1 MQSVA
6 PTRRSGLIFA
16 LAWLAL
22 TLTVLVIGFREALF
36 ISPPDAE
43 QGDVG
48 RIFYWHVPSAMLGL
62 VFPYVNFAASLVFLY
77 LRKRNPQAALKAD
90 AWAVAAAE
98 VSVVFASV
106 CLVTGMLWGRV
117 EWGIWWTWDWRLTS
131 ELLLWLLYVA
141 YLMTRR
147 MSATGQ
153 TSTVGAILSVFAA
166 VDVPLVYF
174 SIRWFRT
181 QHPSPV
187 FAGGERSGLDQ
198 SMMPAF
204 LWNVFAWLMWGV
216 LVMAFRVALERRRQ
230 RLDEAAALRALED
243 DHEDFNFGGRARPD
257 SQPERGHAF

>member
-1 MQSVA
+1 MQSA
-6 PTRRSGLIFA
+6 AQPKRASLFLGIWF
-16 LAWLAL
+16 AL
-22 TLTVLVIGFREALF
+22 TLVVLVIGFREAIY

-43 QGDVG
+43 QGNIG

-62 VFPYVNFAASLVFLY
+62 VFPYINFAASLAFLY
-77 LRKRNPQAALKAD
+77 LRKRNPLGALKAD

-98 VSVVFASV
+98 VSVVFASI
-106 CLVTGMLWGRV
+106 CLVTGMLWGKV

-147 MSATGQ
+147 MSTTGQ
-153 TSTVGAILSVFAA
+153 TSTTGAIISVFAA
-166 VDVPLVYF
+166 LDVPLVYF

-187 FAGGERSGLDQ
+187 FGGDDGSGLDA

-204 LWNVFAWLMWGV
+204 LWNVLAWLMWGV
-216 LVMAFRVALERRRQ
+216 GIMALRIALERHRQ
-230 RLDEAAALRALED
+230 RIDEAAALRALEGD
-243 DHEDFNFGGRARPD
+243 GEQFNFGGEPH
-257 SQPERGHAF
+257 PERGNAF